1 MFLLADPEKAVLGL
15 NTFKDLDVQYP
26 DVSGILASAVWSPF
40 PEPAPLLEAPKRWE
54 IREAER
60 TQDFDF
66 GESWIW
72 GGEHEQNMS
81 NGQTHTIWLKP
92 FDKSYTEVRGWTQ

>member
-40 PEPAPLLEAPKRWE
+40 PEPAPLLEAPKLGRSGKLE
-54 IREAER
+54 LK
-60 TQDFDF
+60 TSTSGNHGF
-66 GESWIW
+66 GVV
-72 GGEHEQNMS
+72 NMS
-81 NGQTHTIWLKP
+81 KTCRMGKPIP
-92 FDKSYTEVRGWTQ
+92 FD